1 VCCGFHLGSNGVTLS
16 GKPWHG
22 VVPHSLEV
30 GRGGLG
36 SERKLDVDVAP
47 VAGYDPFLYFG
58 GALEWPVHPCA
69 VSEQW
74 QSAIRFLQFS
84 PPSLNARDFISDLAD
99 LCNVTD
105 TICSA
110 WRGNL

>member
-1 VCCGFHLGSNGVTLS
+1 MVSHCPVTLS
-16 GKPWHG
+16 GTLAKVLLPS
-22 VVPHSLEV
+22 PPLFEV

-36 SERKLDVDVAP
+36 SDRKLDVDDAP

-69 VSEQW
+69 VSEKW

-110 WRGNL
+110 WRVNL